1 MTIRGND
8 ARGRT
13 ITVLEPIRATADFR
27 GTNCLGCHNVKENTV
42 LGAVRVT
49 YSLAALDEEIH
60 SKILATAGINLVL
73 LALGMTLIAWLMRRI
88 VVTPLVR
95 MSETMR
101 AIEKNADLA
110 QRLDADS
117 GDEIGVLAAAFNGM
131 LANFSLSLVKVA
143 EAAGELNREIGKIS
157 TVAGQTTAAALEQRA
172 ETSAVIHAIGELEA
186 TVNDVRSGADNA
198 AAASVEA
205 DGAASEGAKAIKEA
219 IGRHLRLGGDIEN
232 ASEVIKQLDDKSKG
246 VSSVLDVIRGIAEQT
261 NLLALNAAIEA
272 ARAGEYGRGFAV
284 VADEVR
290 TLATRSHESTEE
302 IKKIVDQ
309 LQVEARKA
317 VAVMARAKEIAE
329 QRSEQVRSTDQVLVL
344 IADRVA
350 DIRRL
355 NAQMAG
361 AADEQSAVAQHVN
374 QSIGNISQLAE
385 RTAMDAEQTNAFIGN
400 LVGLAQGL
408 ERLVG
413 RFKR

>member
-1 MTIRGND
+1 M
-8 ARGRT
+8 
-13 ITVLEPIRATADFR
+13 
-27 GTNCLGCHNVKENTV
+27 
-42 LGAVRVT
+42 
-49 YSLAALDEEIH
+49 
-60 SKILATAGINLVL
+60 
-73 LALGMTLIAWLMRRI
+73 
-88 VVTPLVR
+88 
-95 MSETMR
+95 
-101 AIEKNADLA
+101 
-110 QRLDADS
+110 
-117 GDEIGVLAAAFNGM
+117 
-131 LANFSLSLVKVA
+131 
-143 EAAGELNREIGKIS
+143 
-157 TVAGQTTAAALEQRA
+157 
-172 ETSAVIHAIGELEA
+172 
-186 TVNDVRSGADNA
+186 
-198 AAASVEA
+198 
-205 DGAASEGAKAIKEA
+205 
-219 IGRHLRLGGDIEN
+219 
-232 ASEVIKQLDDKSKG
+232 IKQLDDKSKG